1 MSIPD
6 LPGTILGGYE
16 IRALLGSGGMAS
28 VYRGFDPNLQ
38 RPVAIKVL
46 ASAAAAIPGF
56 AERFR
61 QEARLIANLRH
72 PHIVQVYDFGEQQG
86 LTYMVQELLPGP
98 TLEQYMADLAARGTP
113 LPPAKVVKIISQL
126 ASALDAAHAAGV
138 IHRDVKPG
146 NALWNATGA
155 LVLTDFGIAKN
166 IITPNNQ
173 TQAGLVMGTP
183 AYMSPEQAQ
192 GLTLTPAS
200 DIYALGVVLYELIT
214 GKVPFEGTT
223 PMGVVLQHIQ
233 SPPPPLHPHRP
244 DVPPEVEAVVQRALD
259 KEPGARFASASAMA
273 QALQQ
278 AWPVTPR
285 GAAVAINDQPTQIWS
300 NGSVA
305 APPVQV
311 AAVPARSSAAP
322 GPTPRPDPVPAVQ
335 ASPGAA
341 VRRPPLV
348 LLGLG
353 GLLALMLLAGTFL
366 TLRPAGTV
374 ADRPT
379 DIQPTAAP
387 QVTATV
393 VPAATALPPA
403 ATDAPVAQLRAL
415 FDAGAPDL
423 PAGQGDALR
432 TALDD
437 TQRALAEGETER
449 ARARLVE
456 LQRELLRGA
465 RAREIE
471 PRFVRQALTGIS
483 AVAERAGLTL
493 PLSVSSE

>member
-1 MSIPD
+1 MSAPD
-6 LPGTILGGYE
+6 LIGSTLGGYGVQ
-16 IRALLGSGGMAS
+16 ALLGSGGMAS

-46 ASAAAAIPGF
+46 SSAAAAIPGF
-56 AERFR
+56 AERFQ

-72 PHIVQVYDFGEQQG
+72 PNIVQVHDFGEENG

-126 ASALDAAHAAGV
+126 ADALDAAHAAGV

-146 NALWNATGA
+146 NALWNAAGA

-166 IITPNNQ
+166 IIAPNNQ

-200 DIYALGVVLYELIT
+200 DIYALGVVLYELIA
-214 GKVPFEGTT
+214 GKVPFEGAT

-244 DVPPEVEAVVQRALD
+244 DVPPDVEAVVQRALD
-259 KEPGARFASASAMA
+259 KEPGARFGSASALA

-311 AAVPARSSAAP
+311 TAVPALSSAAP
-322 GPTPRPDPVPAVQ
+322 GPTPQPDPTPTVQ

-341 VRRPPLV
+341 ARRPPFV
-348 LLGLG
+348 LLVLG
-353 GLLALMLLAGTFL
+353 GLLALFLLVGLLLA
-366 TLRPAGTV
+366 LRTAESV

-379 DIQPTAAP
+379 AIQPTDVSQLVQTAA
-387 QVTATV
+387 
-393 VPAATALPPA
+393 PAATAPPA
-403 ATDAPVAQLRAL
+403 APTDGPVAQLRAL
-415 FDAGAPDL
+415 FDNAADL
-423 PAGQGDALR
+423 PAGQGAELR
-432 TALDD
+432 AALDD
-437 TQRALAEGETER
+437 TQRALAEGDTGR
-449 ARARLVE
+449 AQARLVE
-456 LQRELLRGA
+456 LQKELLQGA

-471 PRFVRQALTGIS
+471 PRFVRQAMTGIS
-483 AVAERAGLTL
+483 ALADRAGLTL